1 MIYCNP
7 NLNNNFISGDADL
20 IVDTTLI
27 DFKNSNYSKMNI
39 EYLLQLLIYTQLARE
54 KGYKIDYITIF
65 NPLKGLLH
73 HYNIKDWK
81 DGEKLLSFIYG
92 KIKN

>member
-7 NLNNNFISGDADL
+7 SLNNNFISGDADL

-27 DFKNSNYSKMNI
+27 DFKNSNFINMNI

-54 KGYKIDYITIF
+54 KGYKIEYITIF
-65 NPLKGLLH
+65 NPLKGVLH
-73 HYNIKDWK
+73 HYNIKDWNK
-81 DGEKLLSFIYG
+81 GEELLSYIYG
-92 KIKN
+92 KID